1 MPSSSSHRHPATVT
15 QPASPTGSEPML
27 SLVEIALGFGPGW
40 PPEQEITVL
49 ARRADLEQR
58 RTHHQTHR
66 ALYRGNPKGSANT
79 ETAVA
84 LSAQQALTT
93 TCECGALRDV
103 SALNAGRQCGSCGP
117 RYRPTE
123 SHRIQLKMAD
133 ALISGE
139 RILILLPTKGSHSY
153 CIRGRT
159 ASLRAAHI
167 ARERAARL
175 FHSRRQQSRSSSY
188 NNSSLCGADP

>member
-1 MPSSSSHRHPATVT
+1 MPAAPTLSSGAHTTRPTEHYTEATPRARLT
-15 QPASPTGSEPML
+15 QRLPSPS
-27 SLVEIALGFGPGW
+27 
-40 PPEQEITVL
+40 PP
-49 ARRADLEQR
+49 
-58 RTHHQTHR
+58 
-66 ALYRGNPKGSANT
+66 N
-79 ETAVA
+79 
-84 LSAQQALTT
+84 QQALTT

-175 FHSRRQQSRSSSY
+175 FHSRRKQSRSSSY